1 MKFFMNTYIKR
12 LLEKDIIENSKSFPV
27 ILICGPRQVGKTT
40 ILEKLSNHQINYVS
54 LDDPLERKSAIEDP
68 SLFLETH
75 KAPLIID
82 EIQYATDLL
91 PYIKMKVD
99 QVRLEAFNSNVS
111 STGLYYLT
119 GSQMFTM
126 MQNVSESLAGRV
138 GIIDM
143 YGLSYSEI
151 IGKEQDFFLPTLERC
166 KKREE
171 FPRPDVIEVFETI
184 LRGSFPALYQDK
196 NISTE
201 KFYNGYL
208 RTYLER
214 DIRNLINI
222 KEETKFLNF
231 MSAVA
236 ARTGQ
241 ELNYDNLARDA
252 EIDNKTAKNWLSF
265 LRTSGL
271 IFLLQP
277 YSNNPTTRAIK
288 SPKMYFTDTGL
299 ACYLAGYSDART
311 LEKSAINGNIFET
324 YVVME
329 IVKSFV
335 NDNKDP
341 RLYLNFYRDSNQVEI
356 DLTITM
362 NNIVY
367 PIEIKKTKSPNKSMI
382 KNFSILNKGE
392 KEIGEGGIICMIDR
406 ILPLDNKNIAI
417 PIQCI

>member
-1 MKFFMNTYIKR
+1 MNIYIKR
-12 LLEKDIIENSKSFPV
+12 LLEDDIIENSKSFPV

-40 ILEKLSNHQINYVS
+40 ILEKLSSNTLNYVS
-54 LDDPLERKSAIEDP
+54 LDDPFERKSAKEDP
-68 SLFLETH
+68 SLFLENH
-75 KAPLIID
+75 KTPLIID
-82 EIQYATDLL
+82 EIQYATELL
-91 PYIKMKVD
+91 PYIKMQVD
-99 QVRLEAFNSNVS
+99 KARLEALKCDTKC
-111 STGLYYLT
+111 TGLYYLT

-151 IGKEQDFFLPTLERC
+151 IGKEQHYFLPTKERC
-166 KKREE
+166 VERENIK
-171 FPRPDVIEVFETI
+171 RPDTLQVFEKI
-184 LRGSFPALYQDK
+184 IRGSFPALYQNE

-201 KFYNGYL
+201 KFYNSYL

-214 DIRNLINI
+214 DIRDIITI
-222 KEETKFLNF
+222 KEETKFLTF
-231 MSAVA
+231 MSAIA

-241 ELNYDNLARDA
+241 EINYDNIAKDA
-252 EIDNKTAKNWLSF
+252 QIDNNTAKNWLSI

-288 SPKMYFTDTGL
+288 TPKMYFTDTGL
-299 ACYLAGYSDART
+299 ACYLVGYSDAKT
-311 LEKSAINGNIFET
+311 LERSAINGNMFET
-324 YVVME
+324 YVIME
-329 IVKSFV
+329 IVKSFI

-356 DLTITM
+356 DLIITL
-362 NNIVY
+362 NNTVY
-367 PIEIKKTKSPNKSMI
+367 PIEIKKSKNPDKSMI
-382 KNFSILNKGE
+382 KSFRILNKGE
-392 KEIGEGGIICMIDR
+392 KEIGEGGVICMVEKVVH
-406 ILPLDNKNIAI
+406 LDEKNIAI

>member
-1 MKFFMNTYIKR
+1 MNNYIKR
-12 LLEKDIIENSKSFPV
+12 LLEKDIVENSKSFPV

-40 ILEKLSNHQINYVS
+40 VLEKISEHKINYVS
-54 LDDPLERKSAIEDP
+54 LDDPLERKNAKVDP
-68 SLFLETH
+68 ELFLENH
-75 KAPLIID
+75 PAPLIID
-82 EIQYATDLL
+82 EIQYATELL
-91 PYIKMKVD
+91 PYIKIRVD
-99 QVRLEAFNSNVS
+99 KARYEALENDTDA
-111 STGLYYLT
+111 TGLYYLT

-126 MQNVSESLAGRV
+126 MKNVSESLAGRV

-143 YGLSYSEI
+143 YGLSYSEL
-151 IGKEQDFFLPTLERC
+151 IGVEQEYFLPTKSRC
-166 KKREE
+166 KERENNK
-171 FPRPDVIEVFETI
+171 RPDTLEVFEKI
-184 LRGSFPALYQDK
+184 VRGSFPALYQNK

-214 DIRNLINI
+214 DIRDLITI
-222 KEETKFLNF
+222 KEETKFLTF

-241 ELNYDNLARDA
+241 ELNYDNIARDT
-252 EIDNKTAKNWLSF
+252 EIDNKTAKNWLSY
-265 LRTSGL
+265 LQTSGL
-271 IFLLQP
+271 VFLLQP

-288 SPKMYFTDTGL
+288 TPKMYFTDTGL
-299 ACYLAGYSDART
+299 ACYLAGYSDAKT
-311 LEKSAINGNIFET
+311 LEKSAINGNIFEN

-335 NDNKDP
+335 NNNKDP

-367 PIEIKKTKSPNKSMI
+367 PIEIKKSKNPDKSMI
-382 KNFSILNKGE
+382 KNFKVLNKGE
-392 KEIGEGGIICMIDR
+392 KEIGEGGVICMIDK
-406 ILPLDNKNIAI
+406 IIPLDEKNIAI

>member
-1 MKFFMNTYIKR
+1 MNSYIKR
-12 LLEKDIIENSKSFPV
+12 LLEDDIIENSKAFPV
-27 ILICGPRQVGKTT
+27 ILVCGPRQVGKTT
-40 ILEKLSNHQINYVS
+40 ILEKLSNNKINYVN
-54 LDDPLERKSAIEDP
+54 LDDPLERKNAIEDP
-68 SLFLETH
+68 ALFLENH
-75 KAPLIID
+75 KPPLIID
-82 EIQYATDLL
+82 EIQYATGLL
-91 PYIKMKVD
+91 PYIKMRVD
-99 QVRLEAFNSNVS
+99 QIRLGAFQNDIP

-143 YGLSYSEI
+143 YGLSYSELI
-151 IGKEQDFFLPTLERC
+151 EKNQTYFLPTMERC
-166 KKREE
+166 KKRETY
-171 FPRPDVIEVFETI
+171 PRPETLEVFEKI
-184 LRGSFPALYQDK
+184 IRGSFPALYQNE

-222 KEETKFLNF
+222 KEETKFLTF

-241 ELNYDNLARDA
+241 ELNYDSLARDA
-252 EIDNKTAKNWLSF
+252 EIDNKTAKSWLSY

-299 ACYLAGYSDART
+299 ACYLAGYSDAKT

-356 DLTITM
+356 DLIITM
-362 NNIVY
+362 NNIIY
-367 PIEIKKTKSPNKSMI
+367 PIEIKKTKNPDKSMI
-382 KNFSILNKGE
+382 KNFNILNKGE
-392 KEIGEGGIICMIDR
+392 KEIGEGGIICMVDKMI
-406 ILPLDNKNIAI
+406 PLDSKNSAI

>member
-1 MKFFMNTYIKR
+1 MNTYIKR

-40 ILEKLSNHQINYVS
+40 ILEKLSNRQINYVS

>member
-1 MKFFMNTYIKR
+1 MHNYIKR
-12 LLEKDIIENSKSFPV
+12 LLENDIIENSKSFPV
-27 ILICGPRQVGKTT
+27 ILLCGPRQVGKTT
-40 ILEKLSNHQINYVS
+40 VLERLSKDKINYVS
-54 LDDPLERKSAIEDP
+54 LDDPLERKSAKEDP
-68 SLFLETH
+68 AMFLENH
-75 KAPLIID
+75 KVPLIID
-82 EIQYATDLL
+82 EIQYATELL
-91 PYIKMKVD
+91 PYIKIKVD
-99 QVRLEAFNSNVS
+99 KARLEDIENKSD

-151 IGKEQDFFLPTLERC
+151 IGKEQSYFLPTMDKC
-166 KKREE
+166 KRRENHQ
-171 FPRPDVIEVFETI
+171 RPETLEVFEKI
-184 LRGSFPALYQDK
+184 IRGSFPALYQNE

-201 KFYNGYL
+201 KFFNSYL

-214 DIRNLINI
+214 DIRDMVTI
-222 KEETKFLNF
+222 KEETKFLTF

-241 ELNYDNLARDA
+241 ELNYDNLAHDA
-252 EIDNKTAKNWLSF
+252 DIDNKTAKNWISL

-271 IFLLQP
+271 VFLLQP

-288 SPKMYFTDTGL
+288 TPKLYFTDTGL
-299 ACYLAGYSDART
+299 ACYLAGYSDAKT
-311 LEKSAINGNIFET
+311 LERSAINGNIFET

-341 RLYLNFYRDSNQVEI
+341 RLYLNYYRDSNQVEI
-356 DLTITM
+356 DLIITM

-367 PIEIKKTKSPNKSMI
+367 PIEIKKSKNPNKSMI
-382 KNFSILNKGE
+382 KSFSILKKGE
-392 KEIGEGGIICMIDR
+392 KEIGEGGIVCMVEKIIPIDEK
-406 ILPLDNKNIAI
+406 NKAI

>member
-1 MKFFMNTYIKR
+1 MNTYIKR

-252 EIDNKTAKNWLSF
+252 EIDNKTSKNWLSF

>member
-392 KEIGEGGIICMIDR
+392 KEIGEGGIICMVDK

>member
-1 MKFFMNTYIKR
+1 MNTYIKR

-99 QVRLEAFNSNVS
+99 QVRSEAFNSNVS

-171 FPRPDVIEVFETI
+171 FPRPDVMEVFETI

-277 YSNNPTTRAIK
+277 YSNNSTTRAIK

-367 PIEIKKTKSPNKSMI
+367 PIEIKKTKSPNKNMI

-392 KEIGEGGIICMIDR
+392 KEIGEGGIICMVDK

>member
-1 MKFFMNTYIKR
+1 MNIYFKR

-40 ILEKLSNHQINYVS
+40 VLEKLSNDKINYVS

-68 SLFLETH
+68 ALFLENH
-75 KAPLIID
+75 KTPLIID
-82 EIQYATDLL
+82 EIQYATELL

-99 QVRLEAFNSNVS
+99 QARLNALKNDVPT
-111 STGLYYLT
+111 TGLYYLT

-151 IGKEQDFFLPTLERC
+151 IGKDQEYFLPTFKRC
-166 KKREE
+166 KEREQY
-171 FPRPDVIEVFETI
+171 PRPETLEVFEKI
-184 LRGSFPALYQDK
+184 IRGSFPALYQNE

-201 KFYNGYL
+201 RFYNGYL

-214 DIRNLINI
+214 DIRNLITI
-222 KEETKFLNF
+222 KEETKFLTF

-252 EIDNKTAKNWLSF
+252 EIDNKTAKNWLSY
-265 LRTSGL
+265 LQTSGL

-288 SPKMYFTDTGL
+288 TPKMYFTDTGL
-299 ACYLAGYSDART
+299 ACYLAGYSDAKT
-311 LEKSAINGNIFET
+311 LERSAINGNIFET

-356 DLTITM
+356 DLIITM
-362 NNIVY
+362 NNTVY
-367 PIEIKKTKSPNKSMI
+367 PIEIKKSKNPDKTMI
-382 KNFSILNKGE
+382 KNFNILNKGE
-392 KEIGEGGIICMIDR
+392 KEIGEGGVICMVDKI
-406 ILPLDNKNIAI
+406 IPLDNKNIAI

>member
-1 MKFFMNTYIKR
+1 MNKYIKR
-12 LLEKDIIENSKSFPV
+12 LLEDDIIENSKSFPV

-40 ILEKLSNHQINYVS
+40 ILKKMTDSKLNYVS
-54 LDDPLERKSAIEDP
+54 LDDPLERKNAKEDP
-68 SLFLETH
+68 ALFLENH
-75 KAPLIID
+75 KTPLIID
-82 EIQYATDLL
+82 EIQYATELL

-99 QVRLEAFNSNVS
+99 EIRLESLENDKI

-119 GSQMFTM
+119 GSQMFTL
-126 MQNVSESLAGRV
+126 MQNVSESLAGRI

-143 YGLSYSEI
+143 YGLSYREI
-151 IGKEQDFFLPTLERC
+151 IDKNQTYFLPTKNRCIDGEKNERP
-166 KKREE
+166 ETL
-171 FPRPDVIEVFETI
+171 EVFEKI
-184 LRGSFPALYQDK
+184 IRGSFPALYQNE

-201 KFYNGYL
+201 KFYNSYL

-214 DIRNLINI
+214 DIRDMITI
-222 KEETKFLNF
+222 KEETKFLTF

-241 ELNYDNLARDA
+241 ELNYDNLAKDA
-252 EIDNKTAKNWLSF
+252 EIDNKTAKSWLSL

-271 IFLLQP
+271 VFLLQP
-277 YSNNPTTRAIK
+277 YSNNPTSRAIK
-288 SPKMYFTDTGL
+288 TPKMYFTDTGL
-299 ACYLAGYSDART
+299 ACYLAGYSDAKT
-311 LEKSAINGNIFET
+311 LERSAINGNIFET

-356 DLTITM
+356 DLIITM

-367 PIEIKKTKSPNKSMI
+367 PIEIKKSKKPDISMI
-382 KNFSILNKGE
+382 KNFKILNKGE
-392 KEIGEGGIICMIDR
+392 KEIGEGGVICMIER
-406 ILPLDNKNIAI
+406 IIPLDEKNIAI

>member
-1 MKFFMNTYIKR
+1 MNSYIKR
-12 LLEKDIIENSKSFPV
+12 LLEDDIIENSKAFPV
-27 ILICGPRQVGKTT
+27 ILVCGPRQVGKTT
-40 ILEKLSNHQINYVS
+40 ILEKLSNNKINYVS
-54 LDDPLERKSAIEDP
+54 LDDPLERKNAIEDP
-68 SLFLETH
+68 ALFLENH
-75 KAPLIID
+75 KPPLIID
-82 EIQYATDLL
+82 EIQYATGLL
-91 PYIKMKVD
+91 PYIKMRVD
-99 QVRLEAFNSNVS
+99 QIRLGAFQNDIP

-143 YGLSYSEI
+143 YGLSYSELME
-151 IGKEQDFFLPTLERC
+151 KNQTYFLPTMERC
-166 KKREE
+166 KKRETY
-171 FPRPDVIEVFETI
+171 PRPETLEVFEKI
-184 LRGSFPALYQDK
+184 IRGSFPALYQNE

-222 KEETKFLNF
+222 KEETKFLTF
-231 MSAVA
+231 MSAAA

-241 ELNYDNLARDA
+241 ELNYDSLSRDA
-252 EIDNKTAKNWLSF
+252 EIDNKTAKSWLSY

-299 ACYLAGYSDART
+299 ACYLAGYSDAKT

-356 DLTITM
+356 DLIITM
-362 NNIVY
+362 NNIIY
-367 PIEIKKTKSPNKSMI
+367 PIEIKKTKNPDKSMI
-382 KNFSILNKGE
+382 KNFNILNKGE
-392 KEIGEGGIICMIDR
+392 KEIGEGGIICMVDKMI
-406 ILPLDNKNIAI
+406 PLDSKNSAI

>member
-1 MKFFMNTYIKR
+1 MNNYIKR
-12 LLEKDIIENSKSFPV
+12 LLENDIIENSQTFPV

-40 ILEKLSNHQINYVS
+40 VLKKFPNDKLNYVS
-54 LDDPLERKSAIEDP
+54 LDDPLQRKNAKEDP
-68 SLFLETH
+68 ALFLENH
-75 KAPLIID
+75 KPPLVID
-82 EIQYATDLL
+82 EIQYATELL

-99 QVRLEAFNSNVS
+99 EARLKALESDTQD
-111 STGLYYLT
+111 TGLYYLT
-119 GSQMFTM
+119 GSQMFTL

-143 YGLSYSEI
+143 YGLSYREI
-151 IGKEQDFFLPTLERC
+151 IGKNQTFFLPTKDRCEEGENNKRLETL
-166 KKREE
+166 
-171 FPRPDVIEVFETI
+171 EVFEKI
-184 LRGSFPALYQDK
+184 IRGSFPALYQ
-196 NISTE
+196 NESISTE
-201 KFYNGYL
+201 KFYSSYL

-214 DIRNLINI
+214 DIRDMVTI
-222 KEETKFLNF
+222 KEETKFLTF

-241 ELNYDNLARDA
+241 ELNYENIAKDA
-252 EIDNKTAKNWLSF
+252 EIDNKTAKNWISL

-288 SPKMYFTDTGL
+288 TPKMYFTDTGL
-299 ACYLAGYSDART
+299 ACYLAGYSDAKT
-311 LEKSAINGNIFET
+311 LEKSAINGSMFET

-341 RLYLNFYRDSNQVEI
+341 RLYLNFYRDSNQIEI
-356 DLTITM
+356 DLIITM
-362 NNIVY
+362 NNTVY
-367 PIEIKKTKSPNKSMI
+367 PIEIKKSKNPDINMI
-382 KNFSILNKGE
+382 KNFKVLNKGE
-392 KEIGEGGIICMIDR
+392 KQIGQGGIICMIDK
-406 ILPLDNKNIAI
+406 IMFLNENNIAI

>member
-1 MKFFMNTYIKR
+1 MSTYIKR
-12 LLEKDIIENSKSFPV
+12 LLENDIIENSKSFPV
-27 ILICGPRQVGKTT
+27 ILLCGPRQVGKTT
-40 ILEKLSNHQINYVS
+40 ILEKLSKHKLNYVS
-54 LDDPLERKSAIEDP
+54 LDDPLERKNAKEDP
-68 SLFLETH
+68 ALFLENH
-75 KAPLIID
+75 KTPLIID
-82 EIQYATDLL
+82 EIQYATELL

-99 QVRLEAFNSNVS
+99 KERLYAFEDNTD

-126 MQNVSESLAGRV
+126 MENVSESLAGRV

-151 IGKEQDFFLPTLERC
+151 IKENQSYFLPTKDRC
-166 KKREE
+166 SKRENNK
-171 FPRPDVIEVFETI
+171 RPETLEVFERI
-184 LRGSFPALYQDK
+184 IRGSFPALYQNEK
-196 NISTE
+196 MSTE
-201 KFYNGYL
+201 KFYNSYL

-214 DIRNLINI
+214 DIRDMVTIR
-222 KEETKFLNF
+222 EETKFLNF
-231 MSAVA
+231 MSTVA

-241 ELNYDNLARDA
+241 ELNYANIAKDA
-252 EIDNKTAKNWLSF
+252 EIDNKTAQNWISL

-277 YSNNPTTRAIK
+277 YSNNLTTRAIK
-288 SPKMYFTDTGL
+288 TPKLYFTDTGL
-299 ACYLAGYSDART
+299 ACYLAGYSDAKT
-311 LEKSAINGNIFET
+311 LEKSAINGSIFET

-356 DLTITM
+356 DLVITM
-362 NNIVY
+362 NNTVY
-367 PIEIKKTKSPNKSMI
+367 PVEIKKSKSPSKDMI
-382 KNFSILNKGE
+382 KNFKILNKGE
-392 KEIGEGGIICMIDR
+392 KAIGEGGIICMTEKI
-406 ILPLDNKNIAI
+406 IPLDEKNIAI

>member
-1 MKFFMNTYIKR
+1 MDIYIKR
-12 LLEKDIIENSKSFPV
+12 LLEKDIVENSKSFPV
-27 ILICGPRQVGKTT
+27 ILVCGPRQVGKTT
-40 ILEKLSNHQINYVS
+40 ILEKLSNDKVNYVS

-68 SLFLETH
+68 ALFLENH
-75 KAPLIID
+75 KPPLIID
-82 EIQYATDLL
+82 EIQYATELL

-99 QVRLEAFNSNVS
+99 QARLEALKSDVP

-126 MQNVSESLAGRV
+126 MKNVSESLAGRV

-151 IGKEQDFFLPTLERC
+151 IGKDQDYFLPTFKRC
-166 KKREE
+166 KEREQY
-171 FPRPDVIEVFETI
+171 PRPETLEVFEKI
-184 LRGSFPALYQDK
+184 IRGSFPALYQNE

-201 KFYNGYL
+201 RFYNGYL

-214 DIRNLINI
+214 DIRNLITI
-222 KEETKFLNF
+222 KEETKFLTF

-252 EIDNKTAKNWLSF
+252 EIDNKTSKSWLSY
-265 LRTSGL
+265 LQTSGL

-288 SPKMYFTDTGL
+288 TPKMYFTDTGL
-299 ACYLAGYSDART
+299 ACYLAGYSDAKT

-356 DLTITM
+356 DLIITM

-367 PIEIKKTKSPNKSMI
+367 PIEIKKSKNPDKNMI
-382 KNFSILNKGE
+382 KNFNILNKGE
-392 KEIGEGGIICMIDR
+392 KENGEGGVICMVDKI
-406 ILPLDNKNIAI
+406 ISLDNKNIAI

>member
-1 MKFFMNTYIKR
+1 MGNYIKR
-12 LLEKDIIENSKSFPV
+12 LLEDDIIENSKSFPV

-40 ILEKLSNHQINYVS
+40 ILEKISEGKINYVS
-54 LDDPLERKSAIEDP
+54 LDNPLERKSAKEDP
-68 SLFLETH
+68 SLFLENH
-75 KAPLIID
+75 SFPLIID
-82 EIQYATDLL
+82 EIQYATELL

-99 QVRLEAFNSNVS
+99 KLRLESLSNNTNC
-111 STGLYYLT
+111 TGLYYLT

-151 IGKEQDFFLPTLERC
+151 IGVNQSYFLPTKELCTARQNN
-166 KKREE
+166 KRPETL
-171 FPRPDVIEVFETI
+171 EVFEKI
-184 LRGSFPALYQDK
+184 IRGSFPSLYQ
-196 NISTE
+196 NENMSTE
-201 KFYNGYL
+201 KFYNSYL

-214 DIRNLINI
+214 DIRDMVTI
-222 KEETKFLNF
+222 KEETKFLTF

-241 ELNYDNLARDA
+241 ELNYDNLAKDA
-252 EIDNKTAKNWLSF
+252 EIDNKTAKNWLS
-265 LRTSGL
+265 LLHTSGL

-288 SPKMYFTDTGL
+288 TPKMYFTDTGL
-299 ACYLAGYSDART
+299 ACYLAGYSDAKT
-311 LEKSAINGNIFET
+311 LEKSAINGNMFET

-341 RLYLNFYRDSNQVEI
+341 RLYLNFYRDSNQIEI
-356 DLTITM
+356 DLIITM
-362 NNIVY
+362 NNTVY
-367 PIEIKKTKSPNKSMI
+367 PIEIKKSKNPNKSMI
-382 KNFSILNKGE
+382 KNFKILNKGE
-392 KEIGEGGIICMIDR
+392 KDIGEGGVICMVENI
-406 ILPLDNKNIAI
+406 IPLDENNIAI

>member
-1 MKFFMNTYIKR
+1 MNTYIKR

-171 FPRPDVIEVFETI
+171 FPRPDVMEVFETI

-277 YSNNPTTRAIK
+277 YSNNSTTRAIK